1 MGQTR
6 ELIESWWQAFTS
18 GNLDAAGAVMA
29 DDVDFRGPGVAMRG
43 RAQLVPYLGGFKEAF
58 PDLRRV
64 ETTVIAQG
72 DTAIVELVLE
82 GTHTGPMRSPEGTIP
97 PTGKKVVWKAADFVR
112 VANGKIIAW
121 HPYWDRV
128 AFAAQLGLT
137 K

>member
-6 ELIESWWQAFTS
+6 ELIETWWEAFLS
-18 GNLDAAGAVMA
+18 GNLAGAGHLMA
-29 DDVDFRGPGVAMRG
+29 DDVDFRGPGVVMKG
-43 RAQLVPYLGGFKEAF
+43 RADLIPYLGVFKEAF
-58 PDLRRV
+58 PDIRRV
-64 ETTVIAQG
+64 ETNVIEQG
-72 DTAIVELVLE
+72 DTAIVELRLE

-97 PTGKKVVWKAADFVR
+97 PTGKKVVWKAADYVR
-112 VANGKIIAW
+112 VANGKIVTW

>member
-1 MGQTR
+1 MGRTT
-6 ELIESWWQAFTS
+6 ELIETWWHAFT
-18 GNLDAAGAVMA
+18 AGRLADCASVMA
-29 DDVDFRGPGVAMRG
+29 DDVDFRGPGVQMRG
-43 RAQLVPYLGGFKEAF
+43 RAELIPYLQIFKEAF

-64 ETTVIAQG
+64 SSTVVEQG

-112 VANGKIIAW
+112 VTDGKIAVW

>member
-1 MGQTR
+1 MGRTK
-6 ELIESWWQAFTS
+6 ELIETWWNAFE
-18 GNLDAAGAVMA
+18 AGRLADCGALAA
-29 DDVDFRGPGVAMRG
+29 DDVDFRGPGVHIRG
-43 RAQLVPYLGGFKEAF
+43 RAEVIPYLQIFRDAF
-58 PDLRRV
+58 PDIRRV
-64 ETTVIAQG
+64 STTYVEQG

-112 VANGKIIAW
+112 VAAGKISVW

-128 AFAAQLGLT
+128 AFATQLGLG

>member
-1 MGQTR
+1 MGRTK
-6 ELIESWWQAFTS
+6 ELIEAWWEAFTA
-18 GNLDAAGAVMA
+18 GRLADCAAVTA
-29 DDVDFRGPGVAMRG
+29 DDVDFRGPGVQIRG
-43 RAQLVPYLGGFKEAF
+43 RAEVIPYLQIFRDAF
-58 PDLRRV
+58 PDIHRV
-64 ETTVIAQG
+64 ETTVIEQG
-72 DTAIVELVLE
+72 DTAIVELLLE

-137 K
+137 R